1 MRVFQDRPKLL
12 PIVFPVDHS
21 IIVTFDAMYIIVK
34 FIFLFVFGLYLLDVS
49 QSIQRRMIVL
59 SENNKY

>member
-12 PIVFPVDHS
+12 PIVFLRVIDCS

-34 FIFLFVFGLYLLDVS
+34 FIFLFVFRVYLAEVC
-49 QSIQRRMIVL
+49 QSARRRML
-59 SENNKY
+59 ERP

>member
-12 PIVFPVDHS
+12 PIIFPNDHS

-34 FIFLFVFGLYLLDVS
+34 FIFLFVFRVYLADVS
-49 QSIQRRMIVL
+49 QSIQRRML
-59 SENNKY
+59 A